1 MEGEKFKRLLLKGEV
16 SKEDFRRLYPGQSDN
31 SLVRTANYYMKP
43 LEGLGLAVKENGK
56 WRVRKDIL
64 KVVEEFERLRKKTGF
79 EGDLFEFIAVV
90 FRRTRDLLKRK
101 SFIEVLAQEHGV
113 REEALMKFIEE
124 FLDSVEWKTE
134 KDLERFTEELRKG
147 LWIKINPEL
156 YSEIKGENREEIRK
170 LKDSGM
176 TEEMAVMA
184 VINKLLLLSVP
195 SLELWEDIRED
206 AGEQGTYA
214 WLVNRL
220 AERKRIEGVELV
232 PVSKRLW
239 DGFQKEASDLRDNQR
254 EALKTRLMKRL
265 NDAIEKTIRDAKNM
279 KRKKK

>member
-1 MEGEKFKRLLLKGEV
+1 MKLKEILLKGEIC
-16 SKEDFRRLYPGQSDN
+16 KDDYARLYPNQSRY
-31 SLVRTANYYMKP
+31 SVGANFRKTMNVLK
-43 LEGLGLAVKENGK
+43 ELGLAEKNGNGSWK
-56 WRVRKDIL
+56 VRTDVIRSI
-64 KVVEEFERLRKKTGF
+64 EEFERIRKKIGY
-79 EGDLFEFIAVV
+79 EGDLFEFLKEL
-90 FRRTRDLLKRK
+90 FRKTLEIWKNGD
-101 SFIEVLAQEHGV
+101 SFLSALAQEHGV
-113 REEALMKFIEE
+113 DEGFLKRFIED
-124 FLDSVEWKTE
+124 FLDSFEWKTE
-134 KDLERFTEELRKG
+134 EDLERFTEELRKG
-147 LWIKINPEL
+147 LWVKINPEL
-156 YSEIKGENREEIRK
+156 YSEIKGENRKEIRK

-206 AGEQGTYA
+206 AGEQGTYV

-239 DGFQKEASDLRDNQR
+239 DRFQNEASDLRDNQR